1 MSDVVNAWMMP
12 QRDEVLVT
20 LYADQSIEIVQT
32 NAVGEESRPVRID
45 SWDLPELI
53 ELLDE
58 ARRYKRPAPDATTP
72 APEPPLEAVSAA
84 PTKKKGP
91 PAAD

>member
-1 MSDVVNAWMMP
+1 MSNILNAWIMP
-12 QRDEVLVT
+12 PRDELVVT
-20 LYADQSIEIVQT
+20 LFADHSVEIVQT
-32 NAVGEESRPVRID
+32 NAVGEESQPVRID

-53 ELLDE
+53 EFLE
-58 ARRYKRPAPDATTP
+58 QARRYIKPTPETAPAVPI
-72 APEPPLEAVSAA
+72 PPLKAVSAA

>member
-1 MSDVVNAWMMP
+1 MSNILNAWMMP
-12 QRDEVLVT
+12 QRDEVLIT
-20 LYADQSIEIVQT
+20 LFADHSVEIVQT

-53 ELLDE
+53 GLLDE
-58 ARRYKRPAPDATTP
+58 ARRYKRPASDATTP
-72 APEPPLEAVSAA
+72 APEPPFEAVSAA
-84 PTKKKGP
+84 PANKKGP